1 MYMVPS
7 NTLFAKVGLDLA
19 GPFPVTQK
27 GNKHLMNIICW
38 FTKYVIAV
46 PVPDTKAITLARAF
60 LTNCYLKFGGCT
72 ELITDNATAFT
83 SEFFRD
89 FCSMLY
95 INKSYATP
103 HWSQGNAVT
112 ERSFRTFHNII
123 SKYISKDQPDFDE
136 LIDAASFCYNTSI
149 HTSTGETPFF
159 LMFGRDPIFCIDQ
172 IIDPSISNSM
182 ISNDISEFK
191 QKLVTSIRTAWEA
204 AAEANKHAQLKA
216 KEQYDKLLRNPTI
229 TVGDRVLLR
238 NYAGKVGTSKKFH
251 MPWKGIFRAVKIEGP
266 HVTIT
271 SCNSPSAAPRVVHI
285 NQLKKCFEELPPA
298 CTSPKLSPEEE
309 KCLYEAGLGGNE
321 TQDFTNNNEIE
332 KVRNTVEREKSPELE
347 EIPPQKQK
355 RYNLRVNPKPR
366 RLSIE

>member
-1 MYMVPS
+1 
-7 NTLFAKVGLDLA
+7 
-19 GPFPVTQK
+19 
-27 GNKHLMNIICW
+27 
-38 FTKYVIAV
+38 
-46 PVPDTKAITLARAF
+46 
-60 LTNCYLKFGGCT
+60 
-72 ELITDNATAFT
+72 
-83 SEFFRD
+83 
-89 FCSMLY
+89 
-95 INKSYATP
+95 
-103 HWSQGNAVT
+103 
-112 ERSFRTFHNII
+112 
-123 SKYISKDQPDFDE
+123 
-136 LIDAASFCYNTSI
+136 
-149 HTSTGETPFF
+149 
-159 LMFGRDPIFCIDQ
+159 MFGRDPIFCIDQ